1 MANEATFSVSN
12 ERGEQLRSLAR
23 YHRTPVQELVE
34 TWIDRALADAG
45 LNAPEPAPSAM
56 SIEEMLGDLE
66 FGSDDVNDAAIE
78 TVSELDAI

>member
-1 MANEATFSVSN
+1 MANESFSVSP

-23 YHRTPVQELVE
+23 YHRTDISELIE
-34 TWIDRALADAG
+34 TWIDKALADAG

-66 FGSDDVNDAAIE
+66 FGSDDVNEI
-78 TVSELDAI
+78 